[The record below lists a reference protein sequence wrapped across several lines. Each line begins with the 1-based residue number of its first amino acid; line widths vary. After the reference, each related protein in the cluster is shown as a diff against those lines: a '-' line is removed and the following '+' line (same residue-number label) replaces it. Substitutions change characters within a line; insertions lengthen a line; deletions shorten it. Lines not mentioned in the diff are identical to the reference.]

1 MSFILEA
8 LKKSEKQQQKKNG
21 QVVRTVY
28 EPVPAKRFRSRS
40 LAVIL
45 LVLLFVNGVVLLW
58 LFSPWQT
65 TTPVGTAAKTPS
77 SAQNHQLP
85 QAETKG
91 SATLQQPVENNR
103 LMAEKIASQAVKAT
117 SPQAVVPLPVTRSE
131 KKVYLFSQ
139 LPLAVQKRIPTL
151 KMSLHAYNREQSSA
165 SLIQLNDRILRE
177 GDQVTDH
184 IRLEQITADGAV
196 LRYDGYRFLLTRRG
210 HK

>member
-28 EPVPAKRFRSRS
+28 EPVPAKRLRSRS

-45 LVLLFVNGVVLLW
+45 LVLLLVNGAVLLW
-58 LFSPWQT
+58 FFSPWQT
-65 TTPVGTAAKTPS
+65 TSPAGPAVKTPS
-77 SAQNHQLP
+77 SVQNHQLT

-91 SATLQQPVENNR
+91 SAPLQQTVKNNR
-103 LMAEKIASQAVKAT
+103 PMVEKTSPQAVKAT
-117 SPQAVVPLPVTRSE
+117 SPQAVMPLPVTRSE

-151 KMSLHAYNREQSSA
+151 KMSLHAFNREQASA